1 MTENTQNQVETQTG
15 TDVPLKPENTWFNAK
30 YTPAADVV
38 EADGKLRIFMDM
50 PGVKKENVNIRL
62 EKDFL
67 TVDGATDS
75 GFYGGKKPLYSEY
88 DTGRFARTFELSD
101 RIDRSGIEAE
111 LDGGVLTLTLPKN
124 PEQEPRSI
132 LIN

>member
-1 MTENTQNQVETQTG
+1 MTENTQNQVETKTG
-15 TDVPLKPENTWFNAK
+15 TDVPIQPENAFFNAK
-30 YTPAADVV
+30 YAPAADVV
-38 EADGKLRIFMDM
+38 ETDGKLRILIDM
-50 PGVKKENVNIRL
+50 PGVKKEAVNIRL
-62 EKDFL
+62 ENDVL
-67 TVDGATDS
+67 TVDGATDP
-75 GFYGGKKPLYSEY
+75 GFYGGMKPLYSEY
-88 DTGRFARTFELSD
+88 DTGGFARKFELSN